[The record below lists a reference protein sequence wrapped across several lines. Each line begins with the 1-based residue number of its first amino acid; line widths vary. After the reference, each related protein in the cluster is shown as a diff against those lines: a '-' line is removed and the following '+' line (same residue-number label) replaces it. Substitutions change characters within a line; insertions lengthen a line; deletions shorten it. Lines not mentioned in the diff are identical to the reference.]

1 MTDNNVA
8 DTGLNRRQVMQTI
21 GGGAIAGFGGVLG
34 SGTAAAQEDD
44 WSVEK
49 LSPKEE
55 GQLRGRVLSS
65 AVFKA
70 IRRSTRE
77 RGFRPDLGN
86 ATGFRVTNEE
96 EDVERLAFKAPCEV
110 SGGEDDSEKAAVLYG
125 LESDDR
131 MQARC
136 ISKVEGEPAVVE
148 ACVGSPSDR
157 GSGKD
162 MDITRFQTLPKLG
175 GEE

>member
-1 MTDNNVA
+1 MTGNDVG
-8 DTGLNRRQVMQTI
+8 DIDMNRRKVMQTI
-21 GGGAIAGFGGVLG
+21 GGGALAGFGGLLG
-34 SGTAAAQEDD
+34 SSTAVA
-44 WSVEK
+44 EK
-49 LSPKEE
+49 DGWTIEE
-55 GQLRGRVLSS
+55 LTPREKGQLRGRVLSS

-77 RGFRPDLGN
+77 HGFRPDLGN
-86 ATGFRVTNEE
+86 TTALRVKNEDE
-96 EDVERLAFKAPCEV
+96 GVERLVFKAPCHAFT
-110 SGGEDDSEKAAVLYG
+110 GQDSLDKAAILYG

-148 ACVGSPSDR
+148 SCVGSPSDR
-157 GSGKD
+157 GSGRNLE
-162 MDITRFQTLPKLG
+162 ITSLQTLPEVG